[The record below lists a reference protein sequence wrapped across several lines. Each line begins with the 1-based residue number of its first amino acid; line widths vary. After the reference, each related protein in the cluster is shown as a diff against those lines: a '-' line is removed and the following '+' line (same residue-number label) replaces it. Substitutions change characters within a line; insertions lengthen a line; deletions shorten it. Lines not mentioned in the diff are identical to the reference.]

1 MSLRTRIIT
10 LLGVLSSII
19 CVAILHIVRTD
30 LSPLSHRLSEYANGS
45 YGWLMAAAFIA
56 LACGITALGIGIWA
70 WRGGG
75 RRSWVILSTAL
86 LASVGT
92 ILSALFRTGASD
104 ISEAIHSR
112 ASAVAVVSVVAL
124 ALIHSA
130 LLARDKFGD
139 TSDPVGAGIAL
150 TAAAL
155 VVISPVL
162 HHTPWTG
169 LSQRLLWIAITVW
182 LLRTVL
188 LNRSIP
194 SHTGNHAQQKHITY
208 EQASITED
216 IEQAGSGRD

>member
-1 MSLRTRIIT
+1 
-10 LLGVLSSII
+10 
-19 CVAILHIVRTD
+19 VRTD
-30 LSPLSHRLSEYANGS
+30 LSPLSDRLSEYANGS

-70 WRGGG
+70 WRGRD
-75 RRSWVILSTAL
+75 RRAWVILSTAL

-104 ISEAIHSR
+104 LSETIHSR

-130 LLARDKFGD
+130 PFARDRSGAA
-139 TSDPVGAGIAL
+139 SDPVGAVIAL

-162 HHTPWTG
+162 HHTRWTG
-169 LSQRLLWIAITVW
+169 LSQRLLWIAVTTW
-182 LLRTVL
+182 LLRTAWLGRAV
-188 LNRSIP
+188 P
-194 SHTGNHAQQKHITY
+194 SNTGNDTQQKHIAD
-208 EQASITED
+208 EQASITENV
-216 IEQAGSGRD
+216 EQAGPGRD